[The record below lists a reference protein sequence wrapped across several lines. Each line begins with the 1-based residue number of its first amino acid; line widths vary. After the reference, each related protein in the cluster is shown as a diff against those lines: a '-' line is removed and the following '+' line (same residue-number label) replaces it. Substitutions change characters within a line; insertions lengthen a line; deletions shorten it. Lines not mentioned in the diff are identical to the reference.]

1 MLVARPHH
9 QFSVAEYEQ
18 MIDLG
23 ILTENDRVELIRGEI
38 VKKMSI
44 GDLHAAAVILLTRL
58 FHRKFIDSAIVSIQ
72 NPIALADSEPE
83 PDIALLK
90 VRDDCYASGR
100 PRARDVL
107 LLIEVPDTTLR
118 FDRYDKGSLYAENG
132 VAEYWILNLID
143 RTLEVHRDPQ
153 SSGQYAEVR
162 VLALSDATDIVSLP
176 GVTLAVGDLFP
187 PAQPT

>member
-1 MLVARPHH
+1 MLIARPHH

-58 FHRKFIDSAIVSIQ
+58 FHRKLFDSAIVSVQ
-72 NPIALADSEPE
+72 NPIALEDSEPE
-83 PDIALLK
+83 PDVALLK

-100 PRARDVL
+100 PKARDVL
-107 LLIEVPDTTLR
+107 LLVEVADATLR

-132 VAEYWILNLID
+132 IAEYWILNLVD

-162 VLALSDATDIVSLP
+162 VLSASQSTDILKLP
-176 GVTLAVGDLFP
+176 GEMLSVAELFP
-187 PAQPT
+187 SVAPN